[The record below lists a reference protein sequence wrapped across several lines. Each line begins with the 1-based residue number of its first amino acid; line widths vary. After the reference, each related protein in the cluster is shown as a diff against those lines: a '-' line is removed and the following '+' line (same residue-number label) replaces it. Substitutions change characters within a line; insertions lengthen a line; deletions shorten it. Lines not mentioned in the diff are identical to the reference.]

1 MNVLILH
8 GSCRVNGVTGQLAD
22 EFARGAKDAG
32 HHVTKVELREKNI
45 KDCAGCGACQING
58 GNCVQK
64 DDMATIYQ
72 EILEADVIV
81 LASPVYYYTWTSLMK
96 RTLDRTFALQSLL
109 HNQKFFLLS
118 AGAATGEQYMQI
130 MLDSY
135 RQYIFCF
142 EGNEDAGYV
151 MACGMNAP
159 TDVKGT
165 EYIQQAYKMG
175 KSI

>member
-22 EFARGAKDAG
+22 EFACGAKDAG
-32 HHVTKVELREKNI
+32 HHVTKVELREKTI

-81 LASPVYYYTWTSLMK
+81 LASPVYYYTWISLMK

-109 HNQKFFLLS
+109 HNKKFSFFTQELHRRNNICRSCSILIVNIFS
-118 AGAATGEQYMQI
+118 ALKETKM
-130 MLDSY
+130 
-135 RQYIFCF
+135 
-142 EGNEDAGYV
+142 ED
-151 MACGMNAP
+151 M
-159 TDVKGT
+159 
-165 EYIQQAYKMG
+165 
-175 KSI
+175 

>member
-1 MNVLILH
+1 
-8 GSCRVNGVTGQLAD
+8 
-22 EFARGAKDAG
+22 
-32 HHVTKVELREKNI
+32 
-45 KDCAGCGACQING
+45 
-58 GNCVQK
+58 
-64 DDMATIYQ
+64 MATIYQ

-109 HNQKFFLLS
+109 HNKKFFLLS
-118 AGAATGEQYMQI
+118 AGAAPEKQYMQI

-142 EGNEDAGYV
+142 EGNEDGGYV

-165 EYIQQAYKMG
+165 EYIQQAYEMG